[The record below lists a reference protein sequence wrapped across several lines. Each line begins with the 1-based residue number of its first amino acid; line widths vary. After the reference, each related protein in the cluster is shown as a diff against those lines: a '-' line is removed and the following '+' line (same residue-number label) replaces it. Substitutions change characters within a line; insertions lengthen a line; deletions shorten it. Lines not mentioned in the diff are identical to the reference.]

1 MPQRQSTP
9 IELTLQHRRLLGKWH
24 KGTLSTGFSRR
35 VIIRVDI
42 VMRAAAGQPNYQIA
56 KQLKISRNTVKLWRY
71 RFAREGVAGLM
82 TRPIPGR
89 PRKAAKQIRTAE
101 TESLQQAGALGS
113 GLPFSQPEVAP
124 S

>member
-35 VIIRVDI
+35 IIIRVDI
-42 VMRAAAGQPNYQIA
+42 VLRAAAGQPNYQIA

-89 PRKAAKQIRTAE
+89 PRKRMASIQHQ
-101 TESLQQAGALGS
+101 S
-113 GLPFSQPEVAP
+113 P
-124 S
+124 